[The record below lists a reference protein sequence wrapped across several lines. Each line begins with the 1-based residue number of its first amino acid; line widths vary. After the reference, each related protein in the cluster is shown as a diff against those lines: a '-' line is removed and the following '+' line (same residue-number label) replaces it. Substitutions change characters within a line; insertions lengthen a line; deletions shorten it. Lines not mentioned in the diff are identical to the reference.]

1 MHVGNI
7 KIVFL
12 QRKEM
17 QHNSFPRNI
26 ISYRVVFMKKFL
38 SIILIFMAV
47 VTTTQAQDNY
57 PVYLVEDELPNG
69 VEWLP
74 EPPDTT
80 STQFVYDIT
89 QYMWGKSIRNTQ
101 RGVEAT
107 EHWVTSATEM
117 AEFFSVPFGMT
128 IPTFRLSVTKPKAT
142 FRRKR
147 PYVRFN
153 EPTSIPW
160 DEERERNIGSY
171 PSGHT
176 IRGWGLALVL
186 CEVNPDHQND
196 ILKLGY
202 EWGQSRV
209 ITGYHWQSDVNASR
223 LMAAGVYARLH
234 TCAEFMSDMAAA
246 REEYQRLSEGQAA
259 IMELRPTPSSSAQI
273 YNING
278 VPASEKTN
286 GIVIKNGEKVSQ

>member
-1 MHVGNI
+1 
-7 KIVFL
+7 
-12 QRKEM
+12 
-17 QHNSFPRNI
+17 
-26 ISYRVVFMKKFL
+26 MKKL
-38 SIILIFMAV
+38 SSIIIIFMV
-47 VTTTQAQDNY
+47 VITTTHAQDTY
-57 PVYLVEDELPNG
+57 PIYFTADELPNG

-80 STQFVYDIT
+80 SSQFVYDIT
-89 QYMWGKSIRNTQ
+89 QYMWGKSLRDTP
-101 RGVEAT
+101 RGEEAT
-107 EHWVTSATEM
+107 AHWVTSATEM
-117 AEFFSVPFGMT
+117 AEFFTVPFGMNISENGT
-128 IPTFRLSVTKPKAT
+128 PAIFKLIARSIPTFRLSVTKPKDT
-142 FRRKR
+142 YGRKR

-160 DEERERNIGSY
+160 DEERERNTGSY

-186 CEVNPDHQND
+186 CEVNPDHQNE

-223 LMAAGVYARLH
+223 LMAAGVFARLH
-234 TCAEFMSDMAAA
+234 TSEEFLSDMAAA
-246 REEYQRLSEGQAA
+246 REEYQRLSGGQAA
-259 IMELRPTPSSSAQI
+259 IIELIPTPSTTAQT

-278 VPASEKTN
+278 VPTSETTN
-286 GIVIKNGEKVSQ
+286 GIVIKNGQKVIQQ